1 MSNILNIIL
10 TILKIVFTLGFL
22 IFIHEGGHFIVAKLC
37 KVKVKEFAIGFGPK
51 IYQKQGKETLFTLR
65 LVPLGGFNNL
75 DDTPETPR
83 DDETEEEKIERIRR
97 DKEREEDPR
106 NFRNAKNWKRFLIVL
121 AGGVVNIVFGLLIL
135 FILFTST
142 CEKNNGKIIFDE
154 NGNPELIQTED
165 ANFGDSIFYGGYQTK
180 QYIIEMGK
188 SIAKIFSGNI
198 KSEDVTGPVG
208 IGKVISQTEDV
219 KDFVYLIAV
228 ISVSLGVTN
237 LLPIPALDGFK
248 LIMIIYEAIRKKKI
262 DPVKEANLQL
272 IGFSILIILSI
283 FVTWHDIT
291 G

>member
-1 MSNILNIIL
+1 MSNILNIL
-10 TILKIVFTLGFL
+10 FTIFKIVFALGFL
-22 IFIHEGGHFIVAKLC
+22 IFIHEGGHFLVAKIC

-65 LVPLGGFNNL
+65 LIPLGGFNNL
-75 DDTPETPR
+75 DDTPETPKEN
-83 DDETEEEKIERIRR
+83 ETEEEKIERIRK
-97 DKEREEDPR
+97 DKEREEDSR

-121 AGGVVNIVFGLLIL
+121 AGGVVNIIFGLLVL
-135 FILFTST
+135 FTIFTST
-142 CEKNNGKIIFDE
+142 CEENNGKIVFDE

-165 ANFGDSIFYGGYQTK
+165 ANFGDSLFYGGFQTK

-198 KSEDVTGPVG
+198 KTEDVTGPVG
-208 IGKVISQTEDV
+208 IGKVISQTEGI
-219 KDFVYLIAV
+219 KDFAYILAV

-272 IGFSILIILSI
+272 IGFSILIILSL

>member
-10 TILKIVFTLGFL
+10 TILKIVFTLGIL
-22 IFIHEGGHFIVAKLC
+22 IFIHEGGHFLVAKLC

-97 DKEREEDPR
+97 DKEREEDSR

-165 ANFGDSIFYGGYQTK
+165 ANFGDSLFYGGYQTK

-208 IGKVISQTEDV
+208 IGKAISQTEDV
-219 KDFVYLIAV
+219 KDFAYLLAV

-248 LIMIIYEAIRKKKI
+248 LIMIIYETIRKKKI

>member
-1 MSNILNIIL
+1 MSNILNIL
-10 TILKIVFTLGFL
+10 FTIFKIVFALGFL
-22 IFIHEGGHFIVAKLC
+22 IFIHEGGHFLVAKIC

-65 LVPLGGFNNL
+65 LIPLGGFNNL
-75 DDTPETPR
+75 DDTPETPKEN
-83 DDETEEEKIERIRR
+83 ETEEEKIERIRK
-97 DKEREEDPR
+97 DKEREEDSR

-121 AGGVVNIVFGLLIL
+121 AGGVVNIIFGLLVL
-135 FILFTST
+135 FTIFTST
-142 CEKNNGKIIFDE
+142 CEENNGKIIFDE

-165 ANFGDSIFYGGYQTK
+165 ANFGDSLFYGGFQTK

-198 KSEDVTGPVG
+198 KTEDVTGPVG
-208 IGKVISQTEDV
+208 IGKVISQTEGI
-219 KDFVYLIAV
+219 KDFAYILAV

-272 IGFSILIILSI
+272 IGFSILIILSL

>member
-10 TILKIVFTLGFL
+10 TVIKIVFTLGFL

-97 DKEREEDPR
+97 DKEREEDSR

-121 AGGVVNIVFGLLIL
+121 AGGVVNIVFGLLVL
-135 FILFTST
+135 FIIFTST

-165 ANFGDSIFYGGYQTK
+165 ANFGDSLFYGGYQTK

-208 IGKVISQTEDV
+208 IGKAISQTEDV
-219 KDFVYLIAV
+219 KDFAYLLAV

>member
-1 MSNILNIIL
+1 MSNFLNVLLII
-10 TILKIVFTLGFL
+10 IKIVFTLGFL
-22 IFIHEGGHFIVAKLC
+22 IFIHEGGHFLVAKLC

-65 LVPLGGFNNL
+65 LIPLGGFNNL
-75 DDTPETPR
+75 DDTPETPKEK
-83 DDETEEEKIERIRR
+83 ETEEEKIERIRR

-165 ANFGDSIFYGGYQTK
+165 ANFGDSLFYGGYQTK

-208 IGKVISQTEDV
+208 IGKAISQTEDV
-219 KDFVYLIAV
+219 KDFAYLLAV

-248 LIMIIYEAIRKKKI
+248 LILIIYEAIRKKKI
-262 DPVKEANLQL
+262 DPVREANLQL
-272 IGFSILIILSI
+272 IGFTILIILSL

>member
-1 MSNILNIIL
+1 MSNILNIL
-10 TILKIVFTLGFL
+10 FTIFKIVFALGFL
-22 IFIHEGGHFIVAKLC
+22 IFIHEGGHFLVAKIC

-65 LVPLGGFNNL
+65 LIPLGGFNNL
-75 DDTPETPR
+75 DDTPETPKEN
-83 DDETEEEKIERIRR
+83 ETEEEKIERIRK
-97 DKEREEDPR
+97 DKEREEDSR

-121 AGGVVNIVFGLLIL
+121 AGGVVNIIFGLLVL
-135 FILFTST
+135 FTIFTST
-142 CEKNNGKIIFDE
+142 CEENNGKIIFDE

-165 ANFGDSIFYGGYQTK
+165 ANFGDSLFYGGFQTK

-208 IGKVISQTEDV
+208 IGKVISQTEGI
-219 KDFVYLIAV
+219 KDFAYILAV

-272 IGFSILIILSI
+272 IGFSILIILSL

>member
-1 MSNILNIIL
+1 MSNFLNVLLII
-10 TILKIVFTLGFL
+10 IKIVFTLGFL

-121 AGGVVNIVFGLLIL
+121 AGGVVNILFGLLVL

-154 NGNPELIQTED
+154 NGNAQIIQTED
-165 ANFGDSIFYGGYQTK
+165 SNFGDSLFYGGFQTR

-188 SIAKIFSGNI
+188 SIAKIFTGNI
-198 KSEDVTGPVG
+198 KAEDVTGPVG
-208 IGKVISQTEDV
+208 IGKVISQTESV
-219 KDFVYLIAV
+219 KDFAYILAV

-248 LIMIIYEAIRKKKI
+248 LILIIYEAIRKKKI
-262 DPVKEANLQL
+262 DPVREANLQL
-272 IGFSILIILSI
+272 IGFTVLIILSL

>member
-97 DKEREEDPR
+97 DKEREEDSR

-121 AGGVVNIVFGLLIL
+121 AGGVVNIVFGLLVL
-135 FILFTST
+135 FIIFTST

-165 ANFGDSIFYGGYQTK
+165 ANFGDSLFYGGYQTK

-208 IGKVISQTEDV
+208 IGKAISQTEDV
-219 KDFVYLIAV
+219 KDFAYLLAV

-248 LIMIIYEAIRKKKI
+248 LIMIIYETIRKKKI

>member
-1 MSNILNIIL
+1 MSNFLNVLLII
-10 TILKIVFTLGFL
+10 IKIVFTLGFL

-97 DKEREEDPR
+97 DKEREEDSR

-121 AGGVVNIVFGLLIL
+121 AGGVVNIVFGLLVL
-135 FILFTST
+135 FIIFTST

-154 NGNPELIQTED
+154 NGNPKLIQTED
-165 ANFGDSIFYGGYQTK
+165 ANFGDSLFYGGYQTK

-208 IGKVISQTEDV
+208 IGKAISQTEDV
-219 KDFVYLIAV
+219 KDFAYLLAV

-248 LIMIIYEAIRKKKI
+248 LIMIIYETIRKKKI